1 MCLTTQSEIESMR
14 HSKAI
19 PLRDWVPEV
28 FDDSQPLT
36 LKPGRYGIDP
46 APVSEHDGEP
56 LTRAEAFKFWVPVW
70 VAVTVLGVLVGFAI
84 GFAKAWIQS

>member
-1 MCLTTQSEIESMR
+1 MCCT
-14 HSKAI
+14 
-19 PLRDWVPEV
+19 PEAELSSHAHELPV
-28 FDDSQPLT
+28 ILPPRRSHT
-36 LKPGRYGIDP
+36 LPSNPGRYGVDP
-46 APVSEHDGEP
+46 APTSEHDGEP

>member
-1 MCLTTQSEIESMR
+1 MTR
-14 HSKAI
+14 HQKGFFSGAA
-19 PLRDWVPEV
+19 PVREWVPECFTEDGALV
-28 FDDSQPLT
+28 
-36 LKPGRYGIDP
+36 LKP
-46 APVSEHDGEP
+46 VQSEEGEP